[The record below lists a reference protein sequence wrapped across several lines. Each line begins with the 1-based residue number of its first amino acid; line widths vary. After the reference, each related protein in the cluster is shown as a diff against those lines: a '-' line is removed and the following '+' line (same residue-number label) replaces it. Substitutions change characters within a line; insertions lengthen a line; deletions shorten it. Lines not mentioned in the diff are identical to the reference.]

1 MTKPEGR
8 KCEPVTV
15 LGRMVG
21 KAFQR
26 RRSHLGWEEL
36 TLLGSPRSPTSRERM
51 GHRERVALGS

>member
-1 MTKPEGR
+1 
-8 KCEPVTV
+8 
-15 LGRMVG
+15 MVG